1 MGAWCLLI
9 LVLLNVYN
17 GVLISFVMAIHRGEP
32 IIKSMEDVAI
42 NSDIKLVVD
51 RNQGPDIIFSV

>member
-9 LVLLNVYN
+9 FVLLNVYN
-17 GVLISFVMAIHRGEP
+17 GVLISFVMAIHSGEP

>member
-17 GVLISFVMAIHRGEP
+17 GVLISYVMAIHHGEP
-32 IIKSMEDVAI
+32 LIKSMEDVAI